1 MNKLIEDSQQVDYS
15 VSVGALKNLSALS
28 KDKYSE
34 KFITPQNCLKVL
46 KLACKDRSEEKYTAM
61 CLSTLYFLS
70 KFEGH
75 SAALVESDV
84 VPRLCNLINE
94 RHDS

>member
-46 KLACKDRSEEKYTAM
+46 KLACKDRSEE
-61 CLSTLYFLS
+61 
-70 KFEGH
+70 
-75 SAALVESDV
+75 
-84 VPRLCNLINE
+84 
-94 RHDS
+94 